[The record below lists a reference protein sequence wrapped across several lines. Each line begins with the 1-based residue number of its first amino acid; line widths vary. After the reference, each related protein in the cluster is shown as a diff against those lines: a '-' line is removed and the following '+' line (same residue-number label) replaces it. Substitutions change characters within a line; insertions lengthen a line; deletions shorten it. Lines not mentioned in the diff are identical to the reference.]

1 MSLLTLTLK
10 SMISRKLTSA
20 LLILS
25 ISIST
30 MLFIGIQKITDGAKK
45 SFSHSLSGTDLIIGA
60 RSGDIQLLMYT
71 VFRQGKP
78 VANMS
83 WDSVM
88 AIKANKNVQ
97 WLVPISLGD
106 SHKHFPVLGTN
117 EAYFNHYQYGNKINL
132 KLAKGRPFKRPFEAV
147 IGSQVAKKLN
157 YSLGQNIHLS
167 HGMSKGNLP
176 VHQQHPFQITGILKP
191 TGTPV
196 DKTIHVPLEGITAIH
211 LNWNAQKTKAL
222 NIDKL
227 NLTPSSITGCLVG
240 LTSKFSIF
248 SFQQTITQWEKEPLM
263 AIIPGVTLAQL
274 WRNMSTID
282 TAFFIVTFGVTIIA
296 FIGLLLGLFLSL
308 QQRKNELAI
317 LRLMGAHPRQLSMML
332 LLESTIITVL
342 SVILGGVLTRIIG
355 WFMHPILEE
364 RLGLI
369 LNTLAIT
376 STDIYFSLSMVGCGI
391 FIGFIPAVLA
401 YKTGKKEGFIS
412 I

>member
-10 SMISRKLTSA
+10 SMVSRKLTSA

-117 EAYFNHYQYGNKINL
+117 EGYFNHYQYGNKINL
-132 KLAKGRPFKRPFEAV
+132 KLAKGRPFNTPFEAV
-147 IGSQVAKKLN
+147 IGSQVAQKLN

-167 HGMSKGNLP
+167 HGMSKGKLP
-176 VHQQHPFQITGILKP
+176 IHQQHPFQITGILKP

-211 LNWNAQKTKAL
+211 LNWNTQKTKAI
-222 NIDKL
+222 NNDKL

-282 TAFFIVTFGVTIIA
+282 TAFFIVTFSVTLIA

-317 LRLMGAHPRQLSMML
+317 LRLMGAQPRQLSMML

-342 SVILGGVLTRIIG
+342 SVIFGGVLTRIIG

-369 LNTLAIT
+369 LNTYAIT
-376 STDIYFSLSMVGCGI
+376 STDIYFSLSMAGCGI

-401 YKTGKKEGFIS
+401 YKRGKKEGFIS